1 MTDSVV
7 CPVCRS
13 QNAPGTPVCVTC
25 GAPLRIDPRLRGE
38 SGARQAEVTGLPPG
52 FPLWPVGEPGP
63 YAAPRPLAPRP
74 GSLPAQPPAA
84 ATPAEWT
91 EGAGTAGP
99 WGPAPGAQA
108 PGWPAAGQAAPPP
121 GWGPGTSATPPP
133 AFRDDGSASQ
143 AGWLPVSAAPRSGKG
158 AKPGGCWN
166 CGQKNPRN
174 REYCRRCGQRIDS
187 DLVVQPDGTGHLLTP
202 VFGGRG
208 RRAVAFIWTVLVL
221 AVVVV
226 VGVVAFGG
234 FLPRDLTAGP
244 GPLVATSLAPDF
256 SPVAGA
262 GASTVAGPS
271 ASPVA
276 SPIASL
282 PVVATGAPDA
292 SLPVASYLAGSPG
305 PATAGTLAP
314 RVTLPPVAIPT
325 PTVAPTST
333 LISAPT
339 ATVAP
344 TATPTPVP
352 VATPTPTP
360 RPLTSAT
367 PGPIQT
373 TASPRAPAPRTF
385 TCEGPKGARD
395 PRDRGWRLYGVYWA
409 EREGYD
415 RVTLRLVPDPSLDG
429 KVARVVVETVSLEE
443 LDGLDLP
450 APAEGELAIVV
461 RFSPAV
467 ALTRAL
473 EGALEKSAVR
483 SLTTLIGEDGRVYA
497 VLGVV
502 GDGCTA
508 LQVPMWDDPS
518 TPDMPFVDVTVDV
531 QH

>member
-1 MTDSVV
+1 M
-7 CPVCRS
+7 
-13 QNAPGTPVCVTC
+13 
-25 GAPLRIDPRLRGE
+25 
-38 SGARQAEVTGLPPG
+38 
-52 FPLWPVGEPGP
+52 
-63 YAAPRPLAPRP
+63 
-74 GSLPAQPPAA
+74 
-84 ATPAEWT
+84 
-91 EGAGTAGP
+91 
-99 WGPAPGAQA
+99 
-108 PGWPAAGQAAPPP
+108 
-121 GWGPGTSATPPP
+121 
-133 AFRDDGSASQ
+133 
-143 AGWLPVSAAPRSGKG
+143 
-158 AKPGGCWN
+158 
-166 CGQKNPRN
+166 
-174 REYCRRCGQRIDS
+174 
-187 DLVVQPDGTGHLLTP
+187 
-202 VFGGRG
+202 
-208 RRAVAFIWTVLVL
+208 L